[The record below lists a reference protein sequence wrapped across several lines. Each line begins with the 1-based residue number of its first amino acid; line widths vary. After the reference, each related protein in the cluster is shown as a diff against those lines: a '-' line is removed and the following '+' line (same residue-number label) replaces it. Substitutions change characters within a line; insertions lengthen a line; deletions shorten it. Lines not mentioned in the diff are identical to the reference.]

1 MYLIKT
7 KGSSNIPEYIQ
18 LRNNDFVLISHFRTD
33 KANSSIIKH
42 GLEDHKNEIL
52 EIINRLPYGILYKIN

>member
-18 LRNNDFVLISHFRTD
+18 LRDNDFVLISHFRTE
-33 KANSSIIKH
+33 KAKAELIKY
-42 GLEDHKNEIL
+42 GFKDYKNEIL
-52 EIINRLPYGILYKIN
+52 EIINRLPFGILYKIN